1 MIGTK
6 RSTIVTIANDELFTE
21 TLDNI
26 MGLTQ
31 ANLQDLKL
39 YQSSWMEQIKVFLV
53 KIFLS
58 LLIRPTPGKDSSQRR
73 KSALGD
79 LH

>member
-1 MIGTK
+1 M
-6 RSTIVTIANDELFTE
+6 TIANDELFTE

-39 YQSSWMEQIKVFLV
+39 YQSSWMEQIKVFLM
-53 KIFLS
+53 KIFPSVL
-58 LLIRPTPGKDSSQRR
+58 
-73 KSALGD
+73 
-79 LH
+79 